1 MRKGRHR
8 VCAALVET
16 GIDEGHRDDAQ
27 ERVAISGDG
36 SGPVESLGLSG
47 GYGARVG
54 AWGGRWIKT
63 PRFSACGDNKVVL
76 TAPKAAI
83 HPSIADVYR
92 ALKFGEQ
99 KI

>member
-36 SGPVESLGLSG
+36 SGLVECVGLHGGHGATVGGGDGAVDKSLIKERSG
-47 GYGARVG
+47 INVDPTNMLG
-54 AWGGRWIKT
+54 
-63 PRFSACGDNKVVL
+63 
-76 TAPKAAI
+76 
-83 HPSIADVYR
+83 
-92 ALKFGEQ
+92 
-99 KI
+99 